1 MGNTVDERLI
11 YRWIYM
17 LKLLTNKAA
26 SAKLDKMTP
35 GDFNMTFMPY
45 FMNIGVNGIS
55 NHDLVDKIMVT
66 KQGVSKTVKELER
79 LGLVYTGKSE
89 TDARS
94 IMIFLTEEG
103 KVLSKAVTEMAE
115 YMTEEYKKLVGA
127 KKYEQFIDTL
137 IKITEWHK
145 ELDKLG

>member
-1 MGNTVDERLI
+1 MEYPGQERLI

-17 LKLLTNKAA
+17 LKQLTNKAA
-26 SAKLDKMTP
+26 SAKLGKMMP

-45 FMNIGVNGIS
+45 FMNIGMEGIS

-103 KVLSKAVTEMAE
+103 KTFHAAICEMADQ
-115 YMTEEYKKLVGA
+115 MTEEYKKLVGA
-127 KKYEQFIDTL
+127 KKFEQFMDTF
-137 IKITEWHK
+137 IQITEWHK